1 MMQTENVNP
10 LERTLDLAVSL
21 AQFEAEVENRL
32 KKVARTTKMQG
43 FRPGKVPLKMVAQ
56 QYGGQVRQE
65 VLGES
70 VQKSF
75 AEAVQQQQLRVAG
88 YPRIEPKADQGD
100 GNSMV
105 FSATFEVYPDVV
117 LGDIS
122 AVTIER
128 PVVAIGDEEVDKTI
142 DILRKQ
148 RVSYQPVE
156 RAAANEDRINVD
168 YRGTLDGTEFAGG
181 QAKGFNLVLGGGRT
195 LADFESQFV
204 GMKAGESKSFDMTF
218 PEDYHAKELAGKTV
232 TFEVSVNAVE
242 EPKLPELD
250 AEFAKSLGVADGD
263 LAKMREEI
271 RASLEREVKKRVQ
284 EKIKAQVMDY
294 LIESTKVDL
303 PSALIEMEI
312 ERLMDQMRQSMMA
325 QGVQMLEGME
335 SPELHREQAK
345 RRVALGLILAEAV
358 KSNQLHAK
366 PEQVRAQIE
375 DVAQS
380 YEDADSV
387 VKYFYSNPQQMAE
400 MESVVLEGNVVE
412 WALTRAKVLD
422 KPTVFDELMGKA

>member
-1 MMQTENVNP
+1 MMQTDNVNP

-21 AQFEAEVENRL
+21 AQFEADVESRL
-32 KKVARTTKMQG
+32 KKVARTVKMQG
-43 FRPGKVPLKMVAQ
+43 FRPGKVPMKMVAQ

-75 AEAVQQQQLRVAG
+75 ADAVQQQQLRVAG

-100 GNSMV
+100 GGSMV
-105 FSATFEVYPDVV
+105 FAATFEIYPEVV
-117 LGDIS
+117 PGDIS

-128 PVVAIGDEEVDKTI
+128 PMVAVGDDEVDKTI
-142 DILRKQ
+142 EILRKQ
-148 RVSYQPVE
+148 RVNYQAVD
-156 RAAANEDRINVD
+156 RAAATGDRVNVD
-168 YRGTLDGTEFAGG
+168 YRGTLDGVEFAGG
-181 QAKGFNLVLGGGRT
+181 QAKGFNLLIGEGRT
-195 LADFESQFV
+195 LADFENQFV
-204 GMKAGESKSFDMTF
+204 GMKAGESKSFDLTF
-218 PEDYHAKELAGKTV
+218 PADYHASDLAGKAV
-232 TFEVSVNAVE
+232 VFEVTVNVVE

-250 AEFAKSLGVADGD
+250 AEFAKTLGVEDGD

-284 EKIKAQVMDY
+284 EKVKAQVMDS
-294 LIESTKVDL
+294 LIEATKVDL

-312 ERLMDQMRQSMMA
+312 ERLMEQMRQSMMSH
-325 QGVQMLEGME
+325 GMQMLDGMA

-345 RRVALGLILAEAV
+345 RRVALGLILAEVV

-366 PEQVRAQIE
+366 PEQVRAQVE
-375 DVAQS
+375 EVAQS
-380 YEDADSV
+380 YEDSESV

-400 MESVVLEGNVVE
+400 VESLVLEGNVVE
-412 WALTRAKVLD
+412 WALSRAKVLD